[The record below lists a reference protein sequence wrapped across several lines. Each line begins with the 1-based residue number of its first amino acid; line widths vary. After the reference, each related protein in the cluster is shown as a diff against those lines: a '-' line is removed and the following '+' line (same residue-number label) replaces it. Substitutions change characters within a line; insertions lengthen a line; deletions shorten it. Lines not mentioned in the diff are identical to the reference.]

1 MAGPSKLD
9 SEGRRD
15 EVIESLKA
23 VIKIYWYT
31 NNTGNIKAIIN
42 KHIFLYIA
50 VIRITALFL

>member
-1 MAGPSKLD
+1 LD